1 MDGAHPTVASLLK
14 LTTTARGLS
23 ADGYEGFP
31 PMVDPIGLLT
41 FAYDD
46 PLLYFVLTFVFG
58 LAVAVILPIPL
69 ELALLPPLLGH
80 RWGYLPGIALATAAG
95 KTMGAWMV
103 FLLGMDLEHCI
114 RAWSRRLPLADWFVR
129 KTDAFIRRTGCVGLY
144 AILSVP
150 LMAYKIPLYLYAI
163 FNEGGKAL
171 ERRMFVVSN
180 FLAAINRVAIF
191 ALLFLIGLAFLSR
204 L

>member
-1 MDGAHPTVASLLK
+1 MA
-14 LTTTARGLS
+14 
-23 ADGYEGFP
+23 
-31 PMVDPIGLLT
+31 DPIALLM

-46 PLLYFVLTFVFG
+46 PPIYFFLTFLFG
-58 LAVAVILPIPL
+58 LAVALILPVPL

-95 KTMGAWMV
+95 KTVGSWIV
-103 FLLGMDLEHCI
+103 FLLGIDMEYRI
-114 RAWSRRLPLADWFVR
+114 RAWSRRLPLADWLVR
-129 KTDAFIRRTGCVGLY
+129 KTDTLIRRTGCVGLY

-150 LMAYKIPLYLYAI
+150 LMIYKIPLYLYAL

-171 ERRMFVVSN
+171 EQRMFVVSN

-204 L
+204 VWIPLLLGGTVGRDSGPIGSIG